1 MKKRI
6 AIFIGGYLP
15 AKKYGGPVTSIANLV
30 ENLCDDFDFY
40 IISNDHEFQETERL
54 SGIKQGWNKVGKAKV
69 LYLRES
75 EYSYRRF
82 TSILD
87 KVKADMV
94 YLSSVFYYQMNFPAI
109 RAANRLG
116 IPIILAPRGELC
128 EGAMKIGKTKKEIFL
143 CIERALKIFKN
154 TYFQA
159 TSEDEETAIKK
170 YMKISNDKIFN
181 LPNMACKVSLSNMKP
196 KSDDCLRLVY
206 ISRLV
211 RKKNVLFA
219 IQQIKKCKTKIRFD
233 IYGPIE
239 DKEYW
244 EECKYELADCP
255 DNVIIEYRGA
265 INPGE
270 SVSVFK
276 KYNIFVFPTLS
287 ENYGHVIAEALAAGC
302 HLIVSKE
309 TTPWDDIHNHG
320 GYALSLNDG
329 DSWSKTIDFVSRM
342 NEDDY
347 LSFNQTLH
355 KYVETKLLND
365 DLNNSYIDMFSK
377 VMG

>member
-54 SGIKQGWNKVGKAKV
+54 SGIKQGWNKVGNGKV

-82 TSILD
+82 TAILD

-143 CIERALKIFKN
+143 CIERTSKIFKN

-170 YMKISNDKIFN
+170 YLKISNDRIFN
-181 LPNMACKVSLSNMKP
+181 LPNMACKVSLSNIEP

-244 EECKYELADCP
+244 EECKFELVDCP
-255 DNVIIEYRGA
+255 DNVIIEYRGP
-265 INPGE
+265 ISPGE

-302 HLIVSKE
+302 HLIVSKG

-329 DSWSKTIDFVSRM
+329 DSWSKTIDFISRM

-377 VMG
+377 VRG

>member
-54 SGIKQGWNKVGKAKV
+54 SGIKQGWNKVGNGKV

-82 TSILD
+82 ISILD
-87 KVKADMV
+87 KAKADMV

-128 EGAMKIGKTKKEIFL
+128 GGAMKIGKTKKEIFL
-143 CIERALKIFKN
+143 CIERASKIFKN

-170 YMKISNDKIFN
+170 YLKISNDRIFN
-181 LPNMACKVSLSNMKP
+181 LPNMACKVSLSNMEP

-244 EECKYELADCP
+244 EECKFELADCP

-265 INPGE
+265 ISPGE

-302 HLIVSKE
+302 HLIVSKG
-309 TTPWDDIHNHG
+309 TTPWDDIHDHG

>member
-54 SGIKQGWNKVGKAKV
+54 SGIKQGWNKVGNGKV

-82 TSILD
+82 ISILD

-143 CIERALKIFKN
+143 CIERASKIFKN

-170 YMKISNDKIFN
+170 YLKISNDRIFN
-181 LPNMACKVSLSNMKP
+181 LPNMACKVSLSNMEP

-219 IQQIKKCKTKIRFD
+219 IQQIKKCKTNIRFD

-244 EECKYELADCP
+244 EECKFELADCP

-265 INPGE
+265 ISPGE

-302 HLIVSKE
+302 HLIVSKG
-309 TTPWDDIHNHG
+309 TTPWDDIHDHG

-329 DSWSKTIDFVSRM
+329 DIWSKTIDFVSRM

-377 VMG
+377 VMR

>member
-54 SGIKQGWNKVGKAKV
+54 SGIKQGWNKVGNGKV

-143 CIERALKIFKN
+143 CIERTSKIFKN

-170 YMKISNDKIFN
+170 YLKISNDRIFN
-181 LPNMACKVSLSNMKP
+181 MPNMACKVSLSNIEP
-196 KSDDCLRLVY
+196 KSDDCLRWVY

-244 EECKYELADCP
+244 EECKFELADCP

-265 INPGE
+265 ISPGE

-302 HLIVSKE
+302 HLIVSKG

-347 LSFNQTLH
+347 LSFNQALH
-355 KYVETKLLND
+355 KYVENKLLND

-377 VMG
+377 VMR

>member
-54 SGIKQGWNKVGKAKV
+54 SGIKQGWNKVGNGKV

-128 EGAMKIGKTKKEIFL
+128 GGAMKIGKTKKEIFL
-143 CIERALKIFKN
+143 CIERASKIFKN

-170 YMKISNDKIFN
+170 YLKISNDRIFN
-181 LPNMACKVSLSNMKP
+181 LPNMACKVSLSNMEP

-244 EECKYELADCP
+244 EECKFELADCP

-265 INPGE
+265 ISPGE

-302 HLIVSKE
+302 HLIVSKG
-309 TTPWDDIHNHG
+309 TTPWDDIHDHG

>member
-54 SGIKQGWNKVGKAKV
+54 SGIKQGWNKVGNGKV

-143 CIERALKIFKN
+143 CIERTSKIFKN

-170 YMKISNDKIFN
+170 YLKISNDRIFN
-181 LPNMACKVSLSNMKP
+181 LPNMACKVSLSNIEP

-244 EECKYELADCP
+244 EECKFELADCP

-265 INPGE
+265 ISPGE

-302 HLIVSKE
+302 HLIVSKG
-309 TTPWDDIHNHG
+309 TTPWDDIHDHG

-329 DSWSKTIDFVSRM
+329 DSWSKTIDFISRM

-347 LSFNQTLH
+347 LSFNQALH

>member
-54 SGIKQGWNKVGKAKV
+54 SGIKQGWNKVGNGKV

-82 TSILD
+82 ISILD

-143 CIERALKIFKN
+143 CIERASKIFKN

-170 YMKISNDKIFN
+170 YLKISNDRIFN
-181 LPNMACKVSLSNMKP
+181 LPNMACKVSLSNMEP

-244 EECKYELADCP
+244 EECKFELADCP

-265 INPGE
+265 ISPGE

-302 HLIVSKE
+302 HLIVSKG
-309 TTPWDDIHNHG
+309 TTPWDDIHDHG

>member
-54 SGIKQGWNKVGKAKV
+54 SGIKQGWNKVGNGKV

-82 TSILD
+82 ISILD

-143 CIERALKIFKN
+143 CIERASKIFKN

-170 YMKISNDKIFN
+170 YLKISNDRIFN
-181 LPNMACKVSLSNMKP
+181 LPNMACKVSLSNMEP

-219 IQQIKKCKTKIRFD
+219 IQQIKKCKTNIRFD

-244 EECKYELADCP
+244 EECKFELADCP

-265 INPGE
+265 ISPGE

-302 HLIVSKE
+302 HLIVSKG
-309 TTPWDDIHNHG
+309 TTPWDDIHDHG

>member
-54 SGIKQGWNKVGKAKV
+54 SGIKQGWNKVGNGKV

-94 YLSSVFYYQMNFPAI
+94 YLSSVFYYQMNFTAI

-170 YMKISNDKIFN
+170 YLKISNDKIFN
-181 LPNMACKVSLSNMKP
+181 LPNMACKVSLSNIKP

-219 IQQIKKCKTKIRFD
+219 IRQIKKCKTKIRFD

-244 EECKYELADCP
+244 KECKYELADCP

-265 INPGE
+265 ISPGE

-302 HLIVSKE
+302 HLIVSKG
-309 TTPWDDIHNHG
+309 TTPWDDIHDHG

>member
-54 SGIKQGWNKVGKAKV
+54 SGIKQGWNKVGNGKV

-143 CIERALKIFKN
+143 CIERTSKIFKN

-159 TSEDEETAIKK
+159 TSEDEEKAIKK
-170 YMKISNDKIFN
+170 YLKISNDRIFN
-181 LPNMACKVSLSNMKP
+181 LPNMACKVSLSNIEP

-244 EECKYELADCP
+244 EECKFELVDCP

-265 INPGE
+265 ISPGE

-302 HLIVSKE
+302 HLIVSKG
-309 TTPWDDIHNHG
+309 TTPWDDIHDHG

-342 NEDDY
+342 GVDDY
-347 LSFNQTLH
+347 LSFNQDLH

>member
-54 SGIKQGWNKVGKAKV
+54 SGIKQGWNKVGNGKV

-143 CIERALKIFKN
+143 CIERTSKIFKN

-170 YMKISNDKIFN
+170 YLKISNDRIFN
-181 LPNMACKVSLSNMKP
+181 LPNMACKVSLSNIEP

-244 EECKYELADCP
+244 EECKFELADCP

-265 INPGE
+265 ISPGE

-302 HLIVSKE
+302 HLIVSKG
-309 TTPWDDIHNHG
+309 TTPWDDIHDHG

-329 DSWSKTIDFVSRM
+329 DSWSKTIDFISRM

-347 LSFNQTLH
+347 LSFNQALH
-355 KYVETKLLND
+355 KYVENKLLND

-377 VMG
+377 VMR

>member
-54 SGIKQGWNKVGKAKV
+54 SGIKQGWNKVGNGKV

-82 TSILD
+82 ISILD

-143 CIERALKIFKN
+143 CIERASKIFKN

-170 YMKISNDKIFN
+170 YLKISNDRIFN
-181 LPNMACKVSLSNMKP
+181 LPNMACKVSLSNMEP

-219 IQQIKKCKTKIRFD
+219 IQQIKKCKTNIRFD

-244 EECKYELADCP
+244 EECKFELADCP
-255 DNVIIEYRGA
+255 DNVIIEYRGT
-265 INPGE
+265 ISPGE

-302 HLIVSKE
+302 HLIVSKG
-309 TTPWDDIHNHG
+309 TTPWDDIHDHG

-329 DSWSKTIDFVSRM
+329 DIWSKTIDFVSRM

-377 VMG
+377 VMR

>member
-54 SGIKQGWNKVGKAKV
+54 SGIKQGWNKVGNGKV

-109 RAANRLG
+109 CAANRLG

-170 YMKISNDKIFN
+170 YLKISNDKIFN
-181 LPNMACKVSLSNMKP
+181 LPNMACKVSLSSMKP

-265 INPGE
+265 ISPGE

-302 HLIVSKE
+302 HLIVSKG
-309 TTPWDDIHNHG
+309 TTPWDDIHDHG